1 MNTNKKCTLHPYLL
15 NIFYMLLPLSSLS
28 LQGVA
33 FVDANVGYIPIDANG
48 VGTSI
53 QKSTDG
59 GVTWTDDE
67 TSAPFSLLL
76 LDIAANNN
84 NVAVIGALSLCV

>member
-1 MNTNKKCTLHPYLL
+1 M
-15 NIFYMLLPLSSLS
+15 
-28 LQGVA
+28 
-33 FVDANVGYIPIDANG
+33 GYIPIDANG

-59 GVTWTDDE
+59 GVTWSDDE

-84 NVAVIGALSLCV
+84 NVAVIGALSLCVFIDGQRPRKRALVLFSLHHTPSHTRAHPPHLCTQ

>member
-1 MNTNKKCTLHPYLL
+1 
-15 NIFYMLLPLSSLS
+15 
-28 LQGVA
+28 VA
-33 FVDANVGYIPIDANG
+33 FVDANTGYIPIDENG

-59 GVTWTDDE
+59 GVTWSDDE
-67 TSAPFSLLL
+67 TSEPFALLL

-84 NVAVIGALSLCV
+84 NVAVIGALSLVSGRINEGKISGAAWMALVPSTL